1 MRRAHSIHEMR
12 EYLGRRSQDEEMISQ
27 VVARLREQKY
37 LDDARYAA
45 DFARLHSQT
54 RKQGRFRIAR
64 ELRTRGVPDRYIDE
78 ALDAAFAET
87 DEGQMVRAKLK
98 RRLAHIRGPL
108 DQRKRASLYAS
119 LLRAGF
125 SGETIRA
132 ELRNVTRGGVEL
144 PSEGVD

>member
-12 EYLGRRSQDEEMISQ
+12 EYLGRRSQDEDMISQ

-45 DFARLHSQT
+45 DYARLHSQT
-54 RKQGRFRIAR
+54 RKQGRFRISR
-64 ELRTRGVPDRYIDE
+64 ELRARGVPDHYIDA
-78 ALDAAFAET
+78 ALDTALAET
-87 DEGQMVRAKLK
+87 DEAQMVRAKLQ
-98 RRLAHIRGPL
+98 RRLAHLRGPV
-108 DQRKRASLYAS
+108 DERKRASLYAS

-132 ELRNVTRGGVEL
+132 ELRNVTHGATEL
-144 PSEGVD
+144 PSEAVE